1 MFRHMPDFDKTIVP
15 VGGNHGGSN
24 RVYLFSNENVSGYLS
39 ELDLNRKSVLSV
51 AAGGDHAFE
60 CLLRGA
66 SFVDVYDINYAQKVV
81 VELKTHM
88 IKSLPYEDFM
98 DFFFSTSG
106 FFNREIIEP
115 IWHKF
120 SPELNIFMSWYYA
133 LGDAAARRMF
143 VYGRSTCVIEDF
155 DQISYLSCRENYD
168 KLAKILPNKINFV
181 HSEVHQLTKK
191 TDKQYD
197 VVLMSNIF
205 DYTYDQLWETGAA
218 FEHCYNKLLKP
229 LAERNLSSNGGTIC
243 WHYIWCGI
251 VVSRMGIVDK
261 YENFKK
267 HFNKTHKDCGHHMDK
282 MSFMSAVDDEK
293 KDVVFMMTQRQ
304 R

>member
-1 MFRHMPDFDKTIVP
+1 MPDFDKTIVP

-24 RVYLFSNENVSGYLS
+24 RVYLFTNENISGYIS
-39 ELDLNRKSVLSV
+39 KLDLNGKSVLSV

-88 IKSLPYEDFM
+88 IKSLQYEDFM
-98 DFFFSTSG
+98 DFFFSASR

-133 LGDAAARRMF
+133 LGDVAARRMF
-143 VYGRSTCVIEDF
+143 VYGRSTCMIEDF

-168 KLAKILPNKINFV
+168 KLAKILPNKINFM
-181 HSEVHQLTKK
+181 HSEVHKLTKK
-191 TDKQYD
+191 TDKKYD
-197 VVLMSNIF
+197 AILMSNIF
-205 DYTYDQLWETGAA
+205 DYTYDRLWETGSA
-218 FEHCYNKLLKP
+218 FDHCYSKLLKP
-229 LAERNLSSNGGTIC
+229 LAERNLSSKDGCIC
-243 WHYIWCGI
+243 WHYIWCG
-251 VVSRMGIVDK
+251 VAVSRMGIVDK
-261 YENFKK
+261 YEKFKK
-267 HFNKTHKDCGHHMDK
+267 LFNKAHKDCGHRMDN
-282 MSFMSAVDDEK
+282 MSFVSAVNDDK
-293 KDVVFMMTQRQ
+293 KDVVFTMTQRQ

>member
-1 MFRHMPDFDKTIVP
+1 MFRNMPDFDKTIVP

-24 RVYLFSNENVSGYLS
+24 RVYLFTNENISGYLS
-39 ELDLNRKSVLSV
+39 KLDLNGKSVLSV

-88 IKSLPYEDFM
+88 IKSLPYEDFK
-98 DFFFSTSG
+98 DFFFSASN

-133 LGDAAARRMF
+133 LGDVAARRMF
-143 VYGRSTCVIEDF
+143 IYGRSACMIEDF

-168 KLAKILPNKINFV
+168 KLAKILPNKINFT
-181 HSEVHQLTKK
+181 HSEVHQLSKK
-191 TDKQYD
+191 TDKKYD
-197 VVLMSNIF
+197 FILMSNIF
-205 DYTYDQLWETGAA
+205 DYTYDSLWETNSA
-218 FEHCYNKLLKP
+218 FSHCYNKLLKP
-229 LAERNLSSNGGTIC
+229 LAERNLSPDGGCMC

-251 VVSRMGIVDK
+251 VSSRTGFVDK
-261 YENFKK
+261 YEKFMAQS
-267 HFNKTHKDCGHHMDK
+267 NKRNKLHGHHMDK
-282 MSFMSAVDDEK
+282 ISFASALDDDKVDF
-293 KDVVFMMTQRQ
+293 VFTMTQHQ